1 MVVIEEGMLSII
13 KIKHVMKNI
22 NVDYFFPGG
31 NYTANKKKWRS
42 FSADNIFLDVF
53 KYYRTS

>member
-53 KYYRTS
+53 K